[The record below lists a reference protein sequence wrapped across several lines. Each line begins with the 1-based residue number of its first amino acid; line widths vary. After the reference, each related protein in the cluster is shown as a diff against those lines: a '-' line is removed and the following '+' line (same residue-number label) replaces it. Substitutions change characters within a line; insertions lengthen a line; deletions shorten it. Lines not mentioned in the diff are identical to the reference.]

1 MEALLDPLCRSTHD
15 QPTTAFTLEMEPD
28 RPKPPPKNAPRP
40 ERRRAEKKADKSWK
54 VPYIVQ
60 PAVEQEIWF
69 RHTHWAA
76 KRRLVLAALK
86 ASGTSS
92 TSLESFYNC
101 GADCVVEIDAETKQY
116 RLRATYCHNRH
127 CEPCQRAKANMLAAN
142 LRAKLEDGKEHQ
154 YRFITLTLK
163 HNTEPLADQIHRLY
177 ASFKKL
183 RNTKF
188 WKESQIGG
196 AVVLEVKWK
205 PETRHWHPHLH
216 IIAEGSFIRKQDLS
230 KYWGLI
236 TGDSFIVDIRSLDSG
251 KDAAHYV
258 AKYVSKGTNNE
269 VWHDADAAQEWITA
283 MKGVRTAAT
292 YGTWRGFK
300 LLQHKKDE
308 ADWRPVGLLRIIVDN
323 ARAGDQVYIRL
334 LDALINAKQYDPH
347 KKRPPKVDSKP

>member
-1 MEALLDPLCRSTHD
+1 MEAVIDPLCCDRQHTPA
-15 QPTTAFTLEMEPD
+15 PTFTLDLPPEP
-28 RPKPPPKNAPRP
+28 PPPPKKDAPRP
-40 ERRRAEKKADKSWK
+40 ERRRAEKKSDKSWK

-60 PAVEQEIWF
+60 PATEEETWF

-76 KRRLVLAALK
+76 KRRLVFAALK
-86 ASGTSS
+86 SAGTG
-92 TSLESFYNC
+92 TAALESFHNC
-101 GADCVVEIDAETKQY
+101 GADCVVEIDPATKQY

-127 CEPCQRAKANMLAAN
+127 CEPCQRAKANLLAAN
-142 LRAKLEDGKEHQ
+142 LREKLNDGAEHQ

-163 HNTEPLADQIHRLY
+163 HNDEPLADQIHRLY
-177 ASFKKL
+177 DSFKKL
-183 RNTKF
+183 RNSKF
-188 WKESQIGG
+188 WKASQIGG

-216 IIAEGSFIRKQDLS
+216 IIAEGDFMRKQDLS
-230 KYWGLI
+230 KHWGMI
-236 TGDSFIVDIRSLDSG
+236 TGDSFIVDIRSLNSG

-300 LLQHKKDE
+300 LLQHTKDKKT
-308 ADWRPVGLLRIIVDN
+308 WKPIGLLRIIVQE
-323 ARAGDQVYIRL
+323 ARKGEPYYINL
-334 LDALINAKQYDPH
+334 LDTLRESKQYDPH
-347 KKRPPKVDSKP
+347 KKRKVKTDTPL